1 MNEPIAVKKP
11 AEPSQ
16 KKRHHLDRIAWILDN
31 SIPVPGL
38 GGYRIG
44 VDSLLGLVPGIGD
57 ALGAALSTY
66 ILGEAVRLGAPKS
79 VLLRMFFNI
88 MIESVIGIIP
98 FAGDI
103 FDMTWK
109 ANARNVKLLE
119 RYWDNPDTTARSSRF
134 LAVGVMV
141 LVFLILGLL
150 ISLSW
155 LILKGLL
162 SLINA

>member
-1 MNEPIAVKKP
+1 MTEPLAAKQSF
-11 AEPSQ
+11 EPPQ
-16 KKRHHLDRIAWILDN
+16 KKRHRLERMAWILDN

-44 VDSLLGLVPGIGD
+44 VDSLIGLVPGIGD

-79 VLLRMFFNI
+79 VLLRMFFNVVL
-88 MIESVIGIIP
+88 ESVIGLVP

-119 RYWDNPDTTARSSRF
+119 RYLDNPVTTTRSSRF
-134 LAVGVMV
+134 LAFGVMAAVFIILALLFFLGWRV
-141 LVFLILGLL
+141 LKWLVGLI
-150 ISLSW
+150 
-155 LILKGLL
+155 
-162 SLINA
+162 